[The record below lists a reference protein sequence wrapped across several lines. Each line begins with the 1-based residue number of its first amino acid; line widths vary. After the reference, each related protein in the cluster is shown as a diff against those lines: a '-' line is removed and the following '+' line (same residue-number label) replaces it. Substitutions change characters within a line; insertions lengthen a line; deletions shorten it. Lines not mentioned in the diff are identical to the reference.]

1 MKIFVTFGSSGLP
14 ELSHLLNPMKVMLV
28 VSGESECEAR
38 GKVFNSFVG
47 RDFCTSYIYN
57 EYAAEFKE
65 KHGAKEYTLEELE
78 ALRKEQI

>member
-1 MKIFVTFGSSGLP
+1 MKIFITFGASQLR
-14 ELSHLLNPMKVMLV
+14 ELGCRINPMLVMLV
-28 VSGESECEAR
+28 VSGEDEFDAR
-38 GKVFNSFVG
+38 RKVMESFIG

-78 ALRKEQI
+78 ALKEEQT